1 MTKTPEKFDFAE
13 WFGNEHVPEVS
24 VDVFTATHLVGEITA
39 LQRRI
44 ADNDAVAGVER
55 SLADEMGEDE
65 AALAALLQ
73 EFADSRRTVYLQGLD
88 QDDRTAIR
96 KAHEASGKPD
106 HDFALRC
113 VARSVVA
120 MKKPG
125 EERQRVQ
132 LNLSTVQKLHRQLG
146 EGQMA
151 QLFEGYQQAT
161 SGIPNVDADFLL
173 RRSGRDST
181 EE

>member
-1 MTKTPEKFDFAE
+1 MTKKPETFNFSE
-13 WFGNEHVPEVS
+13 WFGGGDVPEVS

-44 ADNDAVAGVER
+44 TDNDAVAAAER
-55 SLADEMGEDE
+55 SLADDMDEDE
-65 AALAALLQ
+65 AALAQLLQ
-73 EFADSRRTVYLQGLD
+73 EFADSRRTFYLRGLD
-88 QDDRTAIR
+88 QDARTAIR
-96 KAHEASGKPD
+96 KAHEASRQPD
-106 HDFALRC
+106 GDFALRC
-113 VARSVVA
+113 VAASTAALR
-120 MKKPG
+120 KPG
-125 EERQRVQ
+125 GERTP
-132 LNLSTVQKLHRQLG
+132 LKLTLSTVKKLHKQLG

-173 RRSGRDST
+173 RRSGQGNT